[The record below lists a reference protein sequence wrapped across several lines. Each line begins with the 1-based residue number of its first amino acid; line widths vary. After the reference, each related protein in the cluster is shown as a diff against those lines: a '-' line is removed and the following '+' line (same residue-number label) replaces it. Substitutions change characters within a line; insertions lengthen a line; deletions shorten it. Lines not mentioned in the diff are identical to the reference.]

1 MKKTIQENIQATNG
15 KLEKEQ
21 EEIRNKNKKEDK
33 KALLPFVLMVSA
45 STVVG
50 ALFGFFSAKTKDI
63 DAEIVLNAVRGV
75 LVVSSPYVI
84 ALCILITIYFGF
96 VSFFRCR
103 REYRQGVLTLSEDEL
118 ADLQDKIEYRLN
130 RPLVIASVVTL
141 IGFFEMSVI
150 LICMEKGNL
159 FRMVVTIAEFVLSM
173 VLSVVLNQKIVN
185 FEKEMNPEKQGS
197 VFSVDFQ
204 KTWVNSCD
212 EAEKSTIYEAA
223 YFSYTVSNTVSV
235 FLWVI
240 LTFAGYAL
248 GLGILPS
255 AVVVL
260 LWGIQVCSY
269 CYKVIKTEKER
280 YLSVEMQRQG

>member
-15 KLEKEQ
+15 ELEKEQ

-33 KALLPFVLMVSA
+33 KALLPFVLIVFVS
-45 STVVG
+45 TIVG
-50 ALFGFFSAKTKDI
+50 ALFGFFSARIKEI
-63 DAEIVLNAVRGV
+63 DAEIILNAVRGA
-75 LVVSSPYVI
+75 LVVSSPYVL
-84 ALCILITIYFGF
+84 ALCILVTICFGF
-96 VSFFRCR
+96 AAFFRCR

-130 RPLVIASVVTL
+130 RPIVIASVVTL
-141 IGFFEMSVI
+141 IEFFEMSVV

-159 FRMVVTIAEFVLSM
+159 FWMVVTTAEYVLSL

-197 VFSVDFQ
+197 VFRMDFQ

-223 YFSYTVSNTVSV
+223 YFSYMVSNTVSV

-240 LTFAGYAL
+240 LTFAGFAL
-248 GLGILPS
+248 DLGILPS

-269 CYKVIKTEKER
+269 CYKVIKTEKKR
-280 YLSVEMQRQG
+280 YLSVETQRQG